1 MWWVMDESGGT
12 HRAALMSGTCNALGY
27 DEWTRRA
34 GLIAGVDPGS
44 GTCEP
49 VARRERIRRLVV
61 KAARAMN
68 RLAVLVWTIAILGM
82 VGLSPSAAQEAGRAP
97 ADTAKADTAGGDTT
111 AADSTG
117 EAAWARD
124 AWTEITRR
132 RGARLSYIFYREAD
146 TENDGVVIRVDNDN
160 DVPIVYDFTVV
171 FRSAAGREVTD
182 EARGAVPPKRLKT
195 GDTDGRGNLFWIPF
209 PGTEETIDQVGV
221 RRLKIWH
228 VPPERLEEVKRKFGI
243 TDDTGR

>member
-1 MWWVMDESGGT
+1 
-12 HRAALMSGTCNALGY
+12 
-27 DEWTRRA
+27 
-34 GLIAGVDPGS
+34 
-44 GTCEP
+44 
-49 VARRERIRRLVV
+49 
-61 KAARAMN
+61 MN
-68 RLAVLVWTIAILGM
+68 RLAGLFGAMILLLIAGTALPVHGQDP
-82 VGLSPSAAQEAGRAP
+82 GSD
-97 ADTAKADTAGGDTT
+97 ADTSATDPVATDTT
-111 AADSTG
+111 R

-124 AWTEITRR
+124 AWTQITER

-182 EARGAVPPKRLKT
+182 EARGAVPPKALKT

-209 PGTEETIDQVGV
+209 PGTGETIDQVGV
-221 RRLKIWH
+221 RSLKVWH

-243 TDDTGR
+243 PDDTGR

>member
-1 MWWVMDESGGT
+1 MMEGARYGGMQFSCPAPKSGSYDTFHLQRPDASCGVIARVRPGPGT
-12 HRAALMSGTCNALGY
+12 SETAAC
-27 DEWTRRA
+27 
-34 GLIAGVDPGS
+34 
-44 GTCEP
+44 
-49 VARRERIRRLVV
+49 REQIRRLVV

-68 RLAVLVWTIAILGM
+68 RLAVFVWKIAILGM
-82 VGLSPSAAQEAGRAP
+82 MGLSLADAQEVGRAP
-97 ADTAKADTAGGDTT
+97 ADTAKADTT

-182 EARGAVPPKRLKT
+182 EARGAVPPKTLKT
-195 GDTDGRGNLFWIPF
+195 GDMDGRGNLFWIPF

-221 RRLKIWH
+221 RRLKVWH